1 MEGFFVEKMYVGLD
15 VHKETISMA
24 VVDSQGKV
32 MKEAKFLNSLQSLDR
47 FLSGM
52 PSGTEFALEACGFY
66 EPIYDWIDDRG
77 YSVTL
82 AHPLKVKAIASA
94 KIKTDTIDART
105 LAQLKRVDLLP
116 ASFVPP
122 KHVREV
128 RSIVRHRAS
137 MVRQRSHIKHCVHAV
152 LHREG
157 IKQPFSDLF
166 GKAGIEWLK
175 KVPLKLCDRFSVDNY
190 LAIHNAMS
198 EKIGLVSIQIDG
210 LVNANPN
217 VARLTTMPGIG
228 TYSALL
234 IATEIGDVHRFPSA
248 DKLCAY
254 AGLVPSVYQSART
267 VRRGH
272 ITKEG
277 NRLLRW
283 ILVEAAQKAGEHDA
297 HLSRIYN
304 RLKSRLGKNKAKVA
318 IARKM
323 LCYIFV
329 MLTKGKKYTD
339 IETIKP
345 ESKKMLGHARVSHVP
360 LVMPNSMPCTSV

>member
-1 MEGFFVEKMYVGLD
+1 MEKIYVGLD
-15 VHKETISMA
+15 VHKEHINMA
-24 VVDSQGKV
+24 VINSHGTVV
-32 MKEAKFLNSLQSLDR
+32 REAKFLNNLQALDQY
-47 FLSGM
+47 LGAM
-52 PSGTEFALEACGFY
+52 DQGTEFALEACGFY

-77 YSVTL
+77 HNVTL

-116 ASFVPP
+116 ASYVPP

-137 MVRQRSHIKHCVHAV
+137 MVRQRSHIKHCIHAV

-157 IKQPFSDLF
+157 IQQPFSDLF

-175 KVPLKLCDRFSVDNY
+175 KVPLKLSNRLSVDNY
-190 LAIHNAMS
+190 LAIHAAMT

-217 VARLTTMPGIG
+217 VKRLTTMPGIG

-267 VRRGH
+267 MRRGH
-272 ITKEG
+272 ITKQG
-277 NRLLRW
+277 NKLLRW
-283 ILVEAAQKAGEHDA
+283 ILVEATQKAGEHDP

-304 RLKSRLGKNKAKVA
+304 KLKTRLGKNKAKVA

-323 LCYIFV
+323 LCYTYI
-329 MLTKGKKYTD
+329 MLTENREYHTLSVNSNSEKKQ
-339 IETIKP
+339 
-345 ESKKMLGHARVSHVP
+345 SCNARGRHVP
-360 LVMPNSMPCTSV
+360 MLFREYAR

>member
-1 MEGFFVEKMYVGLD
+1 MYVGLD
-15 VHKETISMA
+15 VHKETINMA
-24 VVDSQGKV
+24 VVDSQGIV
-32 MKEAKFLNSLQSLDR
+32 VKEVKFLNSLHSLDH

-52 PSGTEFALEACGFY
+52 SSETEFALEACGFY

-77 YSVTL
+77 YNVTL

-128 RSIVRHRAS
+128 RGIVRHRAS
-137 MVRQRSHIKHCVHAV
+137 MVRQRSHIKHCIHAV

-166 GKAGIEWLK
+166 GKAGMEWLK
-175 KVPLKLCDRFSVDNY
+175 TVPLKYANRLSVDNY
-190 LAIHNAMS
+190 LAIHNAMT
-198 EKIGLVSIQIDG
+198 EKIELVSIQIEG
-210 LVNANPN
+210 LVNANQN
-217 VARLTTMPGIG
+217 VQRLTSMPGIG

-248 DKLCAY
+248 DKLCSY

-267 VRRGH
+267 LRRGH

-277 NRLLRW
+277 NKLLRW
-283 ILVEAAQKAGEHDA
+283 ILVEAAQKAGEHDP
-297 HLSRIYN
+297 HLSMIYN
-304 RLKSRLGKNKAKVA
+304 RLKNRLGKNKAKVA

-323 LCYIFV
+323 LCYVYV

-345 ESKKMLGHARVSHVP
+345 EGNKKFGHARVWHVP
-360 LVMPNSMPCTSV
+360 LALPCTSV

>member
-1 MEGFFVEKMYVGLD
+1 MEKMYVGLD
-15 VHKETISMA
+15 VHKETINMA
-24 VVDSQGKV
+24 VVDCHGKV
-32 MKEAKFLNSLQSLDR
+32 VKEAKFLNTIQSLDH
-47 FLSGM
+47 FLGGM
-52 PSGTEFALEACGFY
+52 QPETEFALEACGFY

-77 YSVTL
+77 YNVTL

-137 MVRQRSHIKHCVHAV
+137 MVRQRSHIKHCIHAV

-175 KVPLKLCDRFSVDNY
+175 KVPLKLSNRFSVDNY
-190 LAIHNAMS
+190 LAIHNAMT
-198 EKIGLVSIQIDG
+198 EKIELVSIQIQG

-217 VARLTTMPGIG
+217 VARLTSMPGIG
-228 TYSALL
+228 AYSALL
-234 IATEIGDVHRFPSA
+234 IATEIGDVKRFPSA

-254 AGLVPSVYQSART
+254 AGLVPSVHQSART
-267 VRRGH
+267 MRRGH

-277 NRLLRW
+277 NKLLRW
-283 ILVEAAQKAGEHDA
+283 ILVEAAQKAGEHDP
-297 HLSRIYN
+297 HLSKVYN
-304 RLKSRLGKNKAKVA
+304 RLKSRLGTNKAKVA

-323 LCYIFV
+323 LCYAYI
-329 MLTKGKKYTD
+329 MLTENREYHTLSVNSNGEKKTVMQR
-339 IETIKP
+339 TR
-345 ESKKMLGHARVSHVP
+345 SACANALSRVRT
-360 LVMPNSMPCTSV
+360 LQ

>member
-1 MEGFFVEKMYVGLD
+1 
-15 VHKETISMA
+15 MA

-32 MKEAKFLNSLQSLDR
+32 VKEAKFLNNLNALDH

-52 PSGTEFALEACGFY
+52 QEGTEFALEACGFY

-77 YSVTL
+77 YNVTL

-137 MVRQRSHIKHCVHAV
+137 MVRQRSHLKHCIHAV

-157 IKQPFSDLF
+157 IQQPFSDLF
-166 GKAGIEWLK
+166 GKSGIEWLK
-175 KVPLKLCDRFSVDNY
+175 RVPLKYSSRLSVDNY
-190 LAIHNAMS
+190 LAIHNAMT
-198 EKIGLVSIQIDG
+198 EKIELASIQIDG
-210 LVNANPN
+210 LVRANPS
-217 VARLTTMPGIG
+217 VARLTSMPGIG

-248 DKLCAY
+248 DKLCSY

-267 VRRGH
+267 MRRGH
-272 ITKEG
+272 ITKQG
-277 NRLLRW
+277 NKLLRW
-283 ILVEAAQKAGEHDA
+283 ILVEAAQKAGQHDP

-304 RLKSRLGKNKAKVA
+304 RLKNRLGANKAKVA

-323 LCYIFV
+323 LCYAYI
-329 MLTKGKKYTD
+329 MLTENREYHTLSVNSNGEKK
-339 IETIKP
+339 P
-345 ESKKMLGHARVSHVP
+345 CNARVAHVP
-360 LVMPNSMPCTSV
+360 LLARARTSV